1 MKRRRFTKEFK
12 QEIVEMSYSTDKSL
26 DQFAQDMGV
35 GRSTLNTWRN
45 QAKALGQ
52 NAFPGSGHQT
62 PDHAELSRL
71 KRELQQARM
80 ERDILKKALAFFAQA
95 SP

>member
-71 KRELQQARM
+71 KR
-80 ERDILKKALAFFAQA
+80 
-95 SP
+95 